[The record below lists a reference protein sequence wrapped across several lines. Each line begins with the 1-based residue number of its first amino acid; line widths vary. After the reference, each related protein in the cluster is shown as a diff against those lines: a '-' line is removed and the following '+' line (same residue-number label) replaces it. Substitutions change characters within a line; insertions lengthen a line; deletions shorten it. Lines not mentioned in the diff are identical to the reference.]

1 MAVVA
6 MWKCDRDGSMFEDKK
21 EADLYDKMLE
31 LGEQFTALLESQVQ
45 GIDEKAAEA
54 FGLLLAKNKELVVQ
68 ACKGKPE
75 VLDQL
80 LNSSSDDTVTE
91 INAHSKAVSA

>member
-21 EADLYDKMLE
+21 QADAYDKMLE
-31 LGEQFTALLESQVQ
+31 LAEQFSSLLASKID
-45 GIDEKAAEA
+45 GIDEAAAES
-54 FGLLLAKNKELVVQ
+54 FGLLLAENKELLVQ

-75 VLDQL
+75 VLDTL
-80 LNSSSDDTVTE
+80 INPAATAVVTE
-91 INAHSKAVSA
+91 ISAAS